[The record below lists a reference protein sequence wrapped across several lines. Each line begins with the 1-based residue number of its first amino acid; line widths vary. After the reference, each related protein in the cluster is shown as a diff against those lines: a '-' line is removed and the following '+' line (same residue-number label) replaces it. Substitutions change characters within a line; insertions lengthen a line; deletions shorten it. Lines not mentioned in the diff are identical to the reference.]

1 MLKAIINSVN
11 LICMTYTWF
20 SGGGK
25 KKKLNSSCDHLGLPG
40 SIFFGRMFLWSAEKI
55 SAVIV

>member
-1 MLKAIINSVN
+1 
-11 LICMTYTWF
+11 MTYTWF